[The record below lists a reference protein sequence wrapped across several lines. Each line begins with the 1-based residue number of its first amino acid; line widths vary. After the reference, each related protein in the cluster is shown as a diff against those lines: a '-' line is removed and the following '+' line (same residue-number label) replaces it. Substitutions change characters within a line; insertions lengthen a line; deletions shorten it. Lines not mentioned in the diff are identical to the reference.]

1 MSSQFTINEIAI
13 HYGLQN
19 QLVKTME
26 ETGELQTAIAKFLLA
41 STPEQAEEL
50 KSHVIEEAADCY
62 IMVMQLRKL
71 LSTYEFDKMVT
82 FKLDRQKSGWSK
94 SNEQGM
100 QAMWATTARQRAYDL
115 CKQAHRTYYRKARE
129 LLQSVQKNS
138 AG

>member
-1 MSSQFTINEIAI
+1 MSSQFIINEIAI

-71 LSTYEFDKMVT
+71 LSPYEFNKMVT
-82 FKLDRQKSGWSK
+82 FKLDRQKK
-94 SNEQGM
+94 RMEQE
-100 QAMWATTARQRAYDL
+100 Q
-115 CKQAHRTYYRKARE
+115 
-129 LLQSVQKNS
+129 
-138 AG
+138 